1 VVQST
6 NPYREAVF
14 TTTYSSSALHLLC
27 LLSVTIGSYLH
38 AETRACEIILRAR
51 NYSELPNKNS
61 NGTNP
66 DVGKKVL
73 VHE

>member
-6 NPYREAVF
+6 NPYWEAVF
-14 TTTYSSSALHLLC
+14 TTTYSSSAPISPVFSLI
-27 LLSVTIGSYLH
+27 SSDSYLH
-38 AETRACEIILRAR
+38 AKTRACEIILRAR
-51 NYSELPNKNS
+51 NYSELPNKNY

-66 DVGKKVL
+66 DVGKKAL

>member
-1 VVQST
+1 MVQST
-6 NPYREAVF
+6 NPYREPVF
-14 TTTYSSSALHLLC
+14 TTTYSSSSLQLLC
-27 LLSVTIGSYLH
+27 LPSVIVGSYLH

-61 NGTNP
+61 SGTNP

>member
-6 NPYREAVF
+6 NPYWEAVF
-14 TTTYSSSALHLLC
+14 TTTYSSSALHPPC
-27 LLSVTIGSYLH
+27 LLSVIVGTYLH
-38 AETRACEIILRAR
+38 AKTRACEIILHAR
-51 NYSELPNKNS
+51 NYCELSNKNC